1 MFPCLLL
8 DGLTSHLSVK
18 ILNFILQDVISIT
31 MGVSGTTCAD
41 VSQEFIKIDKEEK
54 IGKKKMLHEVLENPD
69 RNPAELVIVFVNKIE
84 QAEFLVRIL
93 FDLLN
98 KLGTGLPSADEY
110 LKTTLRNSY
119 FQLSVIYDSLQL

>member
-1 MFPCLLL
+1 
-8 DGLTSHLSVK
+8 
-18 ILNFILQDVISIT
+18 
-31 MGVSGTTCAD
+31 
-41 VSQEFIKIDKEEK
+41 
-54 IGKKKMLHEVLENPD
+54 MLHEVLENPD

>member
-1 MFPCLLL
+1 MIFEVHVIPDFSLLLQFLFPCLLL

-54 IGKKKMLHEVLENPD
+54 IGKKKMLKEVLDHPD

-98 KLGTGLPSADEY
+98 KLGTGLPQRMS
-110 LKTTLRNSY
+110 
-119 FQLSVIYDSLQL
+119 I